1 MTTTCILITKLDAD
15 AAQAL
20 ACLLGSRALALDV
33 EGIDLGRFGKLSLVQ
48 LATSARTF
56 VFDVLGRTPADP
68 LVQFLRAVL
77 EDANTVKVVHDC
89 RMDSDAL
96 HHCLGIDLC
105 NVHDTACWH
114 AALTGAHEV
123 GLQALHQHH
132 GLPVDHALRTNV
144 YAQNHAFWGARP
156 LTDAML
162 ERAANDVAQLLC
174 VYDAQRAAACTE
186 QAVTACAQSARVV
199 AWARAAQACWVVVRR
214 PREFVGR
221 SGGTV
226 KALRARTGT
235 AMYHRGD
242 RAQNN
247 WVVYYDTETQLAAV
261 RAAAA
266 R

>member
-1 MTTTCILITKLDAD
+1 MPECIFVTKLDAD
-15 AAQAL
+15 TVQAL
-20 ACLLGSRALALDV
+20 VTLLASKTLALDV
-33 EGIDLGRFGKLSLVQ
+33 EGIDLGRFGAVSLVQ
-48 LATSARTF
+48 LATRTRTF
-56 VFDVLGRTPADP
+56 VFDVLGRAHDDP
-68 LVQFLRAVL
+68 LVQFLRARL

-96 HHCLGIDLC
+96 QHCLEIELR

-114 AALTGAHEV
+114 AALTGEREV
-123 GLQALHQHH
+123 GLHALHQHH
-132 GLPVDHALRTNV
+132 GLPADPTHRTNV
-144 YAQNHAFWGARP
+144 YAQNHAFWRARP

-174 VYDAQRAAACTE
+174 IYDAQRARAGAE
-186 QAVTACAQSARVV
+186 QAAAAGAQSAAAV
-199 AWARAAQACWVVVRR
+199 AWARAAQACWVVVCR

-221 SGGTV
+221 SGSTV
-226 KALRARTGT
+226 KALRARTKT
-235 AMYHRGD
+235 LLYHRGD

-247 WVVYYDTETQLAAV
+247 WVVYYDTENQIAHV

>member
-1 MTTTCILITKLDAD
+1 MPECIVVTKLDAD
-15 AAQAL
+15 TVQAL
-20 ACLLGSRALALDV
+20 AGMLASKTVALDV
-33 EGIDLGRFGKLSLVQ
+33 EGIDLGRFGAVSIVQ
-48 LATSARTF
+48 LATRARTF

-68 LVQFLRAVL
+68 VVQFLRARL

-96 HHCLGIDLC
+96 QHCLGIKLR

-114 AALTGAHEV
+114 AALTGEREA
-123 GLQALHQHH
+123 GLHALHKHH
-132 GLPVDHALRTNV
+132 GLPADPAHRTNV

-174 VYDAQRAAACTE
+174 IYDGQRARAGAE
-186 QAVTACAQSARVV
+186 QAAAAAAQSGAAV
-199 AWARAAQACWVVVRR
+199 AWARAAQACWVLVRR